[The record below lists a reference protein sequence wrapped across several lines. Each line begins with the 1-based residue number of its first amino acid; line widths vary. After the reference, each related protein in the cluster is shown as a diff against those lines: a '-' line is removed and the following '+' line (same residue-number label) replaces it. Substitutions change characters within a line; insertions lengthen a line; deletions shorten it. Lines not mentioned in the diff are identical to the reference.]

1 MKKILAPILAE
12 GEFPHN
18 RGIMQVVDAASLG
31 AIENQ
36 QLPQKGI
43 LLDFDH
49 YSGLTDDDKAELKRR
64 GIQLPS
70 GAAGWIKRLIR
81 KAVNGVEKIFGEA
94 ELTDAGEAAVEN
106 GDYKFTSPVFPTS
119 TLEHIGGIRFRPLS
133 ISKVALTNEPNIRAI
148 GAILAN
154 REHKTDIL
162 GAAVEIANSDAESPV
177 EKEDTTP
184 KGRKMKEQIANLL
197 KLDPNAA
204 DEVIVDAVAA
214 VIEKNAALEEAADKA
229 KAEAEEKAAADEE
242 MKNRAEA
249 AEAKLAEVEAAKAK
263 ADEDAKVSAEL
274 DKYPD
279 LENREAAGEMLRS
292 NFDKGA
298 AFLATLTF
306 AKKVHGKSPE
316 DEIENR
322 KPVESEPFG
331 IRRIAIAFKK

>member
-1 MKKILAPILAE
+1 MKKILVPILAE

-18 RGIMQVVDAASLG
+18 SGIMQVVDAASLG

-36 QLPQKGI
+36 QLPQNGI

-49 YSGLTDDDKAELKRR
+49 YSDLTDDDKAELKRR

-106 GDYKFTSPVFPTS
+106 GDYKFTSPVFPNS

-214 VIEKNAALEEAADKA
+214 VIEKNAALE
-229 KAEAEEKAAADEE
+229 AEAEEKAAADEE

-331 IRRIAIAFKK
+331 IGRIAIAFKK